1 MRGNRR
7 FFKKFTPGRAK
18 KLARLLGLNLLG
30 LMIAFQVQLYDPPV
44 TINLPIILL
53 SLSLSVLFFYWW
65 RQYVYEGR
73 RDTDNFWL
81 PPSVFLAGKPSEAIF
96 PHQWLRDAGEESLD
110 QGALSF
116 LRAISAH
123 PAPQKRHSRNPP
135 CHRETASR
143 PSA

>member
-1 MRGNRR
+1 MIWIAERGFFHCDAMRSNRR
-7 FFKKFTPGRAK
+7 FFKKFTPGKAK

-73 RDTDNFWL
+73 RDTDNF
-81 PPSVFLAGKPSEAIF
+81 
-96 PHQWLRDAGEESLD
+96 
-110 QGALSF
+110 
-116 LRAISAH
+116 
-123 PAPQKRHSRNPP
+123 
-135 CHRETASR
+135 
-143 PSA
+143 

>member
-30 LMIAFQVQLYDPPV
+30 LMIAFQVQLYDPPG

-53 SLSLSVLFFYWW
+53 SLSLSVLFLYWW

-73 RDTDNFWL
+73 RDTDNF
-81 PPSVFLAGKPSEAIF
+81 
-96 PHQWLRDAGEESLD
+96 
-110 QGALSF
+110 
-116 LRAISAH
+116 
-123 PAPQKRHSRNPP
+123 
-135 CHRETASR
+135 
-143 PSA
+143 